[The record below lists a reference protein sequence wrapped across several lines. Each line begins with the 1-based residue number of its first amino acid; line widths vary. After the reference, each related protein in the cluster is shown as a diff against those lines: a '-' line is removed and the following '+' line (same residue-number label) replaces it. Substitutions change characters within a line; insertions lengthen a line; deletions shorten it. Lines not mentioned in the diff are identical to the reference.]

1 MKATLR
7 KRLIDNGTRYSLRL
21 DIYPPAPHP
30 ETGKSTRFINLGM
43 SLHVNPKSTEARLE
57 NKDTMA
63 LANAILAKT
72 QLQLH
77 AGRYDFMV
85 NTKPVD
91 FIAFYIKL
99 GKSKNYC
106 TAQIVSWNNTL
117 QNLKVFLQLK
127 PDQPF
132 YFSQIDKTLFE
143 EFRSFLIAKYDS
155 INSASVLFGNFRT
168 ALNYAYRHDI
178 MKVKLTDHVKGI
190 PQQRTKIIY
199 LTLEELNLLYKAPCK
214 KEIVKK
220 AALFAALT
228 GMRLSDVEAM
238 TWEDIIEELT
248 GPCIHFTQR
257 KTKAVNYLPLSLQAM
272 KLLGE
277 RGTGTIFPKLRAIH
291 KAHSSA
297 YFRNWLVAAGIE
309 KHVTFHTMR
318 HTFATLQ
325 LLANTN
331 IKTLS
336 EMLGHADMKTTMIYA
351 HVINASRRAAAD
363 AIILD
368 MEEDIKEE
376 K

>member
-43 SLHVNPKSTEARLE
+43 SLHVNPKSSEARLE

-85 NTKPVD
+85 STKPVD
-91 FIAFYIKL
+91 FIPFYIKL
-99 GKSKNYC
+99 GKSKNYSISQ
-106 TAQIVSWNNTL
+106 ARSWINTL
-117 QNLKVFLQLK
+117 QNLKVLLKLQ

-132 YFSQIDKTLFE
+132 YFSQIDKKLLE
-143 EFRSFLIAKYDS
+143 EFRSYLIDKYA
-155 INSASVLFGNFRT
+155 INSANVLFANFRT
-168 ALNYAYRHDI
+168 ALNYAYRHDL

-214 KEIVKK
+214 KEIIKK
-220 AALFAALT
+220 AALFSALT
-228 GMRLSDVEAM
+228 GMRLSDIEAM
-238 TWEDIIEELT
+238 TWEDIIIEAT
-248 GPCIHFTQR
+248 GPHIHFTQR
-257 KTKAVNYLPLSLQAM
+257 KTKAVNYLPLSAQAL
-272 KLLGE
+272 KLLGK
-277 RGTGTIFPKLRAIH
+277 RSTGTIFPNLRVIH
-291 KAHSSA
+291 KCSESA
-297 YFRNWLVAAGIE
+297 YFKKWIAAAGIE

-351 HVINASRRAAAD
+351 HVVNESRRVAAD
-363 AIILD
+363 AITLD